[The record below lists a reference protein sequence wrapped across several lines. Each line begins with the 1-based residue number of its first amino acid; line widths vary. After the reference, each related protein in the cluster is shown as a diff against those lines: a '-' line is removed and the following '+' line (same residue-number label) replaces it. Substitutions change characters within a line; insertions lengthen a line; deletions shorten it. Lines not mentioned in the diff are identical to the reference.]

1 LHLFGS
7 SLWIDSIG
15 FQIMLRITAL
25 TLDPSFYLLI
35 ASIGTAYVN
44 VLPIEPKDSKL
55 WIFEIN
61 RIATSSAIFS

>member
-1 LHLFGS
+1 
-7 SLWIDSIG
+7 
-15 FQIMLRITAL
+15 MLRITAL